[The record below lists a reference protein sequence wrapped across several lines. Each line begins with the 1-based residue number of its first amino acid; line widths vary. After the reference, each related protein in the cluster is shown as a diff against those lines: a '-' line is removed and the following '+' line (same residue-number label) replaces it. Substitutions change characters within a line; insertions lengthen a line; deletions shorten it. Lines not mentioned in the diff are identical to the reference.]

1 MNLFNG
7 MPSFAD
13 PANLVVRSDEP
24 EVIERC
30 NALEFLQA
38 VYRDTRVPLST
49 RMRAAIEA
57 LPFETP
63 KLSAVAVASMS
74 GEDFAARLER
84 AMARSGKAQKPL
96 PLPAPRSPGS

>member
-1 MNLFNG
+1 MNL
-7 MPSFAD
+7 PPFAD
-13 PANLVVRSDEP
+13 PKNLVVPPPP
-24 EVIERC
+24 EVIEGR

-38 VYRDTRVPLST
+38 VYRNTRVPLST

-57 LPFETP
+57 LPFEAP

-74 GEDFAARLER
+74 GEDFATRLDR
-84 AMARSGKAQKPL
+84 AIARSGKAQRAL

>member
-57 LPFETP
+57 LP
-63 KLSAVAVASMS
+63 L
-74 GEDFAARLER
+74 
-84 AMARSGKAQKPL
+84 RSRGGVDEWGGFRGAIG
-96 PLPAPRSPGS
+96 ACDST